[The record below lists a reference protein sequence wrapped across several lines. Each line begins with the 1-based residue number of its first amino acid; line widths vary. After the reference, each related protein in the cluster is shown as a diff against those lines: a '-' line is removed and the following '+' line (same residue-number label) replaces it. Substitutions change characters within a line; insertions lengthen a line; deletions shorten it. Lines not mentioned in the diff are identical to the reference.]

1 MNDGIFM
8 ELFFW
13 ILGVALLD
21 ALLGFAGLFSFY
33 MREDMVKKLAFYL
46 TAFAGGALIG
56 GAFFHLIP
64 EASEFFEPLQMS
76 ILIVGGFVAFLAIE
90 GYFHW
95 HHCED
100 CEIHPFTYTMI
111 VGDAIHNT
119 IDGLVMAAAF
129 IVSIPL
135 GITTALVIMGHE
147 FPQQLGIFGVLIH
160 GGFTRQKA
168 LFYSFLA
175 QSTVIIG
182 ALLGFFLAASS
193 EQFASMLLP
202 IAAGGFIY
210 IAGADLIPEVH
221 KTKGAAKILTF
232 FTFILGL
239 AFMLWIK
246 LTFGG

>member
-1 MNDGIFM
+1 M
-8 ELFFW
+8 ELFLW
-13 ILGVALLD
+13 ILGAALID
-21 ALLGFAGLFSFY
+21 ALLGFAGIFSFY
-33 MREDMVKKLAFYL
+33 LRDDMVKKLAFYL

-56 GAFFHLIP
+56 GAFFHLLP

-76 ILIVGGFVAFLAIE
+76 LLIVGGFTAFLAIE

-129 IVSIPL
+129 IASIPL
-135 GITTALVIMGHE
+135 GIATALVIIGHE
-147 FPQQLGIFGVLIH
+147 FPQQLGIFGVLFH
-160 GGFTRQKA
+160 GGFTKQKA
-168 LFYSFLA
+168 LIYSFLA

-221 KTKGAAKILTF
+221 KSRGAAKVLTF

>member
-1 MNDGIFM
+1 M

-13 ILGVALLD
+13 ILGAALLD

-33 MREDMVKKLAFYL
+33 LREDMVKKLAFYL

-64 EASEFFEPLQMS
+64 EASEFFAPMDMS
-76 ILIVGGFVAFLAIE
+76 FLIVGGFVSFLAIE

-100 CEIHPFTYTMI
+100 CDIHPFTYTMI
-111 VGDAIHNT
+111 FGDAIHNM
-119 IDGLVMAAAF
+119 IDGFVMAAAF
-129 IVSIPL
+129 IASIPL
-135 GITTALVIMGHE
+135 GIATSLVIMGHE
-147 FPQQLGIFGVLIH
+147 FPQQLGIFGVLFH
-160 GGFTRQKA
+160 GGFTKQKA
-168 LFYSFLA
+168 LLYSFLA

-182 ALLGFFLAASS
+182 ALLGFLLAESS

-210 IAGADLIPEVH
+210 IAGADLIPEIH
-221 KTKGAAKILTF
+221 KSKGVAKILTF
-232 FTFILGL
+232 LTFILGL
-239 AFMLWIK
+239 LFMLWIK

>member
-1 MNDGIFM
+1 M
-8 ELFFW
+8 
-13 ILGVALLD
+13 LD

-33 MREDMVKKLAFYL
+33 FNDEMVKKLAFYL

-64 EASEFFEPLQMS
+64 EALEFFGPMDMS
-76 ILIVGGFVAFLAIE
+76 FLVVGGFVGFLAIE

-100 CEIHPFTYTMI
+100 CDIHPYTYVMI
-111 VGDAIHNT
+111 VGDAIHNM

-129 IVSIPL
+129 IASIPL
-135 GITTALVIMGHE
+135 GIATTVVIVGHE
-147 FPQQLGIFGVLIH
+147 FPQQLGIFGVLTH

-168 LFYSFLA
+168 LLYSFLA

-182 ALLGFFLAASS
+182 ALLGFLLAAYS
-193 EQFASMLLP
+193 EQFESMLLP

-221 KTKGAAKILTF
+221 KSRGVAKILTF
-232 FTFILGL
+232 LTFILGL
-239 AFMLWIK
+239 LFMLWIK

>member
-1 MNDGIFM
+1 M

-13 ILGVALLD
+13 IIGAALLD

-33 MREDMVKKLAFYL
+33 LRDDMVKKLAFYL
-46 TAFAGGALIG
+46 TAFAGGSLIG

-76 ILIVGGFVAFLAIE
+76 FLIVGGFVAFLAIE
-90 GYFHW
+90 SYFHW
-95 HHCED
+95 HHCEKCD
-100 CEIHPFTYTMI
+100 IHPFTYTMI
-111 VGDAIHNT
+111 IGDAIHNM
-119 IDGLVMAAAF
+119 IDGFVLAASFVA
-129 IVSIPL
+129 SIPL
-135 GITTALVIMGHE
+135 GIATTLVIIGHE
-147 FPQQLGIFGVLIH
+147 FPQQLGIFGVLTH

-168 LFYSFLA
+168 LIYSFLA

-182 ALLGFFLAASS
+182 ALLGFLLAASS

-210 IAGADLIPEVH
+210 IAAADLVPEVH
-221 KTKGAAKILTF
+221 KSTGAAKILTF

>member
-1 MNDGIFM
+1 M

-33 MREDMVKKLAFYL
+33 LKEEMVRKLAFYL

-56 GAFFHLIP
+56 GAFFHLLL

-76 ILIVGGFVAFLAIE
+76 ILMVGGFIAFFAIE

-95 HHCED
+95 HHCEKCD
-100 CEIHPFTYTMI
+100 IHPFTYTML

-129 IVSIPL
+129 IASIPL
-135 GITTALVIMGHE
+135 GAATALVIIGHE
-147 FPQQLGIFGVLIH
+147 FPQQLGIFGVLVH
-160 GGFTRQKA
+160 GGLTRQKA
-168 LFYSFLA
+168 LIWSFLA

-182 ALLGFFLAASS
+182 ALLGFSLAASS

-221 KTKGAAKILTF
+221 KSKGAAKILTF
-232 FTFILGL
+232 FIFLVGL
-239 AFMLWIK
+239 AFMLWVK

>member
-1 MNDGIFM
+1 M

-33 MREDMVKKLAFYL
+33 LKEEMVRKLAFYL

-56 GAFFHLIP
+56 GAFFHLLP

-76 ILIVGGFVAFLAIE
+76 ILIVGGFIAFFAIE

-95 HHCED
+95 HHCEKCD
-100 CEIHPFTYTMI
+100 IHPFTYTML

-129 IVSIPL
+129 IASIPL
-135 GITTALVIMGHE
+135 GAATALVIIGHE
-147 FPQQLGIFGVLIH
+147 FPQQLGIFGVLVH
-160 GGFTRQKA
+160 GGLTRQKA
-168 LFYSFLA
+168 LIWSFLA

-182 ALLGFFLAASS
+182 ALLGFSLAASS

-221 KTKGAAKILTF
+221 KSKGAAKILTF
-232 FTFILGL
+232 FIFLVGL
-239 AFMLWIK
+239 AFMLWVK